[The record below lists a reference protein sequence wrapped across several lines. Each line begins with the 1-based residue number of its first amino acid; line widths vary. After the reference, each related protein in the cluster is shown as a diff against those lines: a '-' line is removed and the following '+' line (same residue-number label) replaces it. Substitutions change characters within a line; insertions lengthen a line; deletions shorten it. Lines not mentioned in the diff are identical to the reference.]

1 MERNFTLDYFKVF
14 LSILVITIHIGPL
27 SATYPLLNW
36 LISQGI
42 ARIAVPCFFVINGYY
57 LAKKI
62 DNSKALKK
70 YIRHLL
76 IIYAVWSAFYIL
88 LNIDQPPITASLF
101 LEYITLGILHLWYVI
116 ALVYGTLLLYI
127 AKKFIKNDTVL
138 LVLAI
143 LFFSIGVFC
152 EPLREGNIHI
162 VRNGFFVGFPFI
174 FLGYYIHTQNLIFKS
189 RDTTLVALIVLSLIT
204 LCIESSCARDM
215 CLVRDTYLSLIVC
228 CPALIIFV
236 FKHSSYR
243 IPNTYLTYLGSLGS
257 AIYFIHYFVI
267 IKLWDISMPYTIIR
281 FGVILFLSIIL
292 SVFIIY
298 INKRIKI
305 FL

>member
-1 MERNFTLDYFKVF
+1 MERNVTLDYFKVF

-62 DNSKALKK
+62 DNPQAVKK

-143 LFFSIGVFC
+143 LIFSIGVFC

-243 IPNTYLTYLGSLGS
+243 MPNTYLTYLGSLGS